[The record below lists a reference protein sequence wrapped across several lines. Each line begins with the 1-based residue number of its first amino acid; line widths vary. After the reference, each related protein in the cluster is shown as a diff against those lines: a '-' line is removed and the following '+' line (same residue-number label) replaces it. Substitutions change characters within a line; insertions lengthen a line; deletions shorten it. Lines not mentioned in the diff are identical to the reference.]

1 MIRVK
6 MRSSNNIPV
15 SMYIGKSEKY
25 PSFSGPY
32 EATPKVNEQVF
43 QTKNTSM
50 EDNFTVKEITYLRT
64 INESGGYTVTIGDI

>member
-15 SMYIGKSEKY
+15 SMHIGESKKY

-32 EATPKVNEQVF
+32 EAIPKVNEQVF

-50 EDNFTVKEITYLRT
+50 EDDFTVKEITFLRT